1 MKAKS
6 EDCPHSFGPL
16 GPPASPIPTVRSWVP
31 LGMRGCQYE
40 PTTSILCLA
49 RWYHASLTRLQAEHM
64 LMRVP
69 RDGAFLVRKR
79 SEPSSYA
86 ISFR

>member
-1 MKAKS
+1 
-6 EDCPHSFGPL
+6 
-16 GPPASPIPTVRSWVP
+16 
-31 LGMRGCQYE
+31 
-40 PTTSILCLA
+40 
-49 RWYHASLTRLQAEHM
+49 M

-86 ISFR
+86 ISFRCVPGRRVVGAGGGAGMLQCVKEQERGHEP